1 MKIANWGAFFG
12 TTQVKEKRDSDKDGG
27 QSLAY
32 TGNDGSGGS
41 SREKR
46 QDENAENPDT
56 QSELKALVVTDEK
69 VTLAMETFHKD
80 PVTQANGLTAVMEGR
95 GEATKIVLKDV
106 SGNVIRQFT
115 RQEFLKLSAHAKQ
128 DTHNRGKILDQ
139 KL

>member
-1 MKIANWGAFFG
+1 MKISNLGAVFNIN
-12 TTQVKEKRDSDKDGG
+12 QVKEKKDGDKDGG
-27 QSLAY
+27 QAQVY

-46 QDENAENPDT
+46 QDDDSNT
-56 QSELKALVVTDEK
+56 QEELKSLVVTDEK
-69 VTLAMETFHKD
+69 VTLAIEAFHKD
-80 PVTQANGLTAVMEGR
+80 PITKANGLTAVMEG
-95 GEATKIVLKDV
+95 GGDTTKIILKDV

-115 RQEFLKLSAHAKQ
+115 RQEFLKLSTYSKQ